1 MATLQQLTLQ
11 RDKMQELLQFLN
23 AFQADVNDKIHYYRL
38 RADEL
43 LYDGLPQETYNKLA
57 HIHIN
62 ETNHLVQKV
71 VDFIE
76 EKTKPFMLANIE
88 NMERQIDLNR

>member
-1 MATLQQLTLQ
+1 MATIQQLTLQ
-11 RDKMQELLQFLN
+11 RDKMQELQKFLES
-23 AFQADVNDKIHYYRL
+23 FQESMNDKIHYYRL

-76 EKTKPFMLANIE
+76 ENTKPFVLANIE
-88 NMERQIDLNR
+88 NMEEQIRLNT

>member
-1 MATLQQLTLQ
+1 MAAIQQLRLQ
-11 RDKMQELLQFLN
+11 LEKMQELQKFLS
-23 AFQADVNDKIHYYRL
+23 AFQESMNDKIHYYRL
-38 RADEL
+38 RAEEL

-71 VDFIE
+71 VSFIE
-76 EKTKPFMLANIE
+76 DETKPFMQRNIE
-88 NMERQIDLNR
+88 NMEEQIKLNS

>member
-1 MATLQQLTLQ
+1 MATIQQLSLQ
-11 RDKMQELLQFLN
+11 LEKMQELQNFLSS
-23 AFQADVNDKIHYYRL
+23 FQESMNNKIHYYRL
-38 RADEL
+38 RADAL

-71 VDFIE
+71 IDFIE
-76 EKTKPFMLANIE
+76 ETTKPFMLANIE
-88 NMERQIDLNR
+88 NMEEQIRLNS

>member
-1 MATLQQLTLQ
+1 MATIQQLTLQ
-11 RDKMQELLQFLN
+11 RDKMQELMQFLGS
-23 AFQADVNDKIHYYRL
+23 FQEDMNDKIHYYRL

-71 VDFIE
+71 VGFIE
-76 EKTKPFMLANIE
+76 DETKPFVSANIE
-88 NMERQIDLNR
+88 NMEEQIRLNT